1 MAVPVPEFTVPVRR
15 RTTMRQPIHRRA
27 RTCATLAA
35 LIASTA
41 LCGCG
46 AVPAGTAA
54 GRSGETPTATG
65 AITPDGTT
73 GPSSTP
79 RDAPAAPGTAILLQD
94 RSVSYTPAGAASPRA
109 YRQLDPVHPTLTVA
123 RGTVIELR
131 LSATWF
137 TPPTSSDPRVLR
149 PTQAQWQ
156 GTEASAR
163 LLAAHSGRS
172 ILAAR
177 ALPCPKAPVACQSDY
192 RLTVAVTAD
201 G

>member
-1 MAVPVPEFTVPVRR
+1 
-15 RTTMRQPIHRRA
+15 MRQPMHRQV

-35 LIASTA
+35 LTASTALTA

-54 GRSGETPTATG
+54 GRSGETPIATG

-73 GPSSTP
+73 GPSNTP
-79 RDAPAAPGTAILLQD
+79 RDVPAAPGTAILLQD

-109 YRQLDPVHPTLTVA
+109 YRQLDPVHPTLTVV
-123 RGTVIELR
+123 RGTVIELH
-131 LSATWF
+131 LSAAWF
-137 TPPTSSDPRVLR
+137 TPPASSDPRVLR
-149 PTQAQWQ
+149 PAPAQWQ

-163 LLAAHSGRS
+163 FLAAHSGRS

-177 ALPCPKAPVACQSDY
+177 ALPCPKAPVACPSDY